1 MKLVNMNQ
9 DHSTIKLFANL
20 KAGLGQ
26 MALKS
31 FLKKTLI
38 IIAMLKGHH
47 FIFLNKNQNLREEL
61 FKI

>member
-1 MKLVNMNQ
+1 MKLINMNQ
-9 DHSTIKLFANL
+9 DNSTIKLFANL
-20 KAGLGQ
+20 KVDLGQ

-38 IIAMLKGHH
+38 IIPMLKERH
-47 FIFLNKNQNLREEL
+47 FIFLNKSQNLRKQL